1 MIEKIDKHY
10 ILPRDWWSVKSF
22 LGLLYPLVFV
32 GLYKLFSII
41 ILDISSGVKY
51 TLQEIWSGFISMVFV
66 LCVSALLL
74 WLVYRSLKKTTIQFT
89 SEELLVDNKNKIKWD
104 DLVGYKRDEN
114 SVTLLDYKDKPYRF
128 YTGNLTYYVNEELK
142 KMIKE
147 LPEKSKK

>member
-1 MIEKIDKHY
+1 MAEKINKSY
-10 ILPRDWWSVKSF
+10 VLPRDWWSVKSF

-41 ILDISSGVKY
+41 ISDISSGVKY
-51 TLQEIWSGFISMVFV
+51 TLQEIWSSFISMVFG
-66 LCVSALLL
+66 LGVSVLLL
-74 WLVYRSLKKTTIQFT
+74 WLVYRSFKKTTIQFT

-128 YTGNLTYYVNEELK
+128 YTGNLTYYVNEDLK

-147 LPEKSKK
+147 LPERSKK